1 MRFLSPLRY
10 PGGKRKLAKQIIN
23 LIEINNY
30 KNGVYIEP
38 FAGGAA
44 VALTLL
50 FKGYVKKIHIND
62 LDVSI
67 YSFWKAITEKND
79 EFIELI
85 RNTPVNTNEWYNQKR
100 IQEKPK
106 EATTLELGFSTFYL
120 NRTNISGI
128 IKGGFIGG
136 VDQKGKYKIDARF
149 NKTDLIKRIKTIGD
163 YADKIEV
170 TNLCVRE
177 LIKEKLIQSTEKYF
191 IYFDPPY
198 YEKGPELYKNH
209 LVHEDHLEI
218 SNLIMEI
225 KNHYWVVS
233 YDNVPEINEMYHDI
247 RKKSYSLNYSA
258 GKASKGKEVMIF
270 SDNLKLNYK
279 GDEIKIII

>member
-23 LIEINNY
+23 LIEINSYND
-30 KNGVYIEP
+30 GVCVEP

-50 FKGYVKKIHIND
+50 FEGHVKKIQIND

-67 YSFWKAITEKND
+67 YSFWKSIIEKND
-79 EFIELI
+79 EFIDLI
-85 RNTPVNTNEWYNQKR
+85 LNTPVNTNEWHNQKK
-100 IQEKPK
+100 IQAKGE

-128 IKGGFIGG
+128 IKGGVIGG

-149 NKTDLIKRIKTIGD
+149 NKTNLIKRIKTIGD

-177 LIKEKLIQSTEKYF
+177 LIREKLEPSTEKCF

-198 YEKGPELYKNH
+198 YEKGPELYRNH

-218 SNLIMEI
+218 SNLIKEI
-225 KNHYWVVS
+225 KNHYWVVT
-233 YDNVPEINEMYHDI
+233 YDNVPEINEMYANN

-270 SDNLKLNYK
+270 SDDLKINYENN
-279 GDEIKIII
+279 EIKIVI